1 MLNILIK
8 LGITA
13 LILFL
18 IIVIVALI
26 FTLYIVIRTIFEG
39 E

>member
-13 LILFL
+13 LSLFL

>member
-26 FTLYIVIRTIFEG
+26 FTLYIVIRTIIEG
-39 E
+39 K

>member
-13 LILFL
+13 LSLLLLLVIITL
-18 IIVIVALI
+18 IY
-26 FTLYIVIRTIFEG
+26 TLYIVIRTIFEG
-39 E
+39 D

>member
-18 IIVIVALI
+18 IIVIVELI

>member
-13 LILFL
+13 LSLFL
-18 IIVIVALI
+18 LIVIITLI
-26 FTLYIVIRTIFEG
+26 YTLYIVIKTIFKG

>member
-39 E
+39 D

>member
-1 MLNILIK
+1 MINILIK
-8 LGITA
+8 LGLTA
-13 LILFL
+13 LALFL